1 MTDRS
6 DVDRLVERFS
16 IRGAPTVEW
25 LNELQRQWCF
35 TQPFHNLDL
44 LAGAASHAPPLSREE
59 AIRRCADGLG
69 GPCHVQACG
78 LHAVLTA
85 VGCEAEFAAATIG
98 SAGDHLLVRAT
109 IDGRAFLCDVGNGQP
124 YLRPFP
130 QEEALVQEHLGWRVR
145 STPERGG
152 LVVERSSYDQ
162 PVPRRVYRTEPG
174 LRHWED
180 FSDIIRRHHSEIG
193 FGPFLTGLRVVRMGP
208 DLMVTVR
215 DQVVT
220 WYRAGSFERSVMQPL
235 ELVQFLR
242 AELCLGSLPVSQ
254 AVDSW
259 LARRP
264 R

>member
-1 MTDRS
+1 MPDRS
-6 DVDRLVERFS
+6 DVDRLIERLS
-16 IRGAPTVEW
+16 IRGAPTVGW
-25 LNELQRQWCF
+25 LHELQRQWCF
-35 TQPFHNLDL
+35 AQPFHNLDL
-44 LAGAASHAPPLSREE
+44 LAGAASQVPPLGREE

-78 LHAVLTA
+78 LHAVLAA
-85 VGCEAEFAAATIG
+85 VACEAEFAAATIG
-98 SAGDHLLVRAT
+98 SPGDHLLVRAT
-109 IDGRAFLCDVGNGQP
+109 IDSRTFLCDVGNGQP

-130 QEEALVQEHLGWRVR
+130 ENDALVQEHLGWRVS
-145 STPERGG
+145 STPEQGS
-152 LVVERSSYDQ
+152 LVVERTSPDQ

-174 LRHWED
+174 PRQWEN

-215 DQVVT
+215 DEVVT
-220 WYRAGSFERSVMQPL
+220 RYRAGSFERSVKQPL
-235 ELVQFLR
+235 ELVRFLR
-242 AELCLGSLPVSQ
+242 DDLCLGSLPVSQ

-259 LARRP
+259 LARRA